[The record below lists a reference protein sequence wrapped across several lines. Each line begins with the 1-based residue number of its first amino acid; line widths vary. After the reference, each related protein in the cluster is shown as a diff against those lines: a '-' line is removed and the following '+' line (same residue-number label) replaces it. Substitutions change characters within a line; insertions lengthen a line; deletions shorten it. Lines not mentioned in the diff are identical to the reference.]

1 MSYQLISKT
10 LPKARK
16 EYPCIWCSEKIN
28 IGEIHLKEVG
38 EFDGDFQSNRW
49 HEECHNAAQ
58 MYFKESGEDCFE
70 PYGNERG
77 STKSKERTNSIYW
90 RDQAADEV
98 ERREKVEC
106 ELNNVIAAAAKNQSR
121 INKKE
126 CDICEN
132 HGSSACDCVKNMM
145 EPTMTI
151 PTSEFLEMKKKLDDY
166 NDWLHLFVELEDSG
180 VPFFEQLHKKYGDKY
195 KIAYGWRT
203 EGKCAESEKLD
214 TESPSKIPCPCI
226 TSNSKCNYACPCGDS
241 VMSGV
246 CVNCHNTGTI
256 LKELGQL

>member
-16 EYPCIWCSEKIN
+16 EYPCIWCSEKIL

-38 EFDGDFQSNRW
+38 EFEGDFQSNRW

-58 MYFKESGEDCFE
+58 MYFNESGENEFT
-70 PYGNERG
+70 PYENKRG
-77 STKSKERTNSIYW
+77 SIDEKSIVSERVVDEDKPTENGWLRKVLDDVKKSKE
-90 RDQAADEV
+90 
-98 ERREKVEC
+98 
-106 ELNNVIAAAAKNQSR
+106 
-121 INKKE
+121 
-126 CDICEN
+126 
-132 HGSSACDCVKNMM
+132 
-145 EPTMTI
+145 TMTI

-203 EGKCAESEKLD
+203 KDKCAESSNFNIKPENEKY
-214 TESPSKIPCPCI
+214 SKQ
-226 TSNSKCNYACPCGDS
+226 D
-241 VMSGV
+241 
-246 CVNCHNTGTI
+246 
-256 LKELGQL
+256 E